1 MIRHRQVE
9 AFAAIVRTGSTVAA
23 ARSLNTS
30 QPTVSRL
37 LAQLRD
43 QVGFALFNNQ
53 SGKLTLTHEGK
64 QFFRDVEQFL
74 MTTEELERRAWQ
86 IRNYGNST
94 LRLVTIPSV
103 NLHLVPDALAAPR
116 AEIEN
121 LSFGLVQA
129 EHHET
134 KTVVASGKADF
145 GICNDIVPSD
155 NFHVFG
161 SVDLA
166 CMLAVPEGHPLAE
179 KASASAADL
188 VGQSFISLGDN
199 LADYV
204 TDPEAGRIIRES
216 AQNFASF
223 SAPVIALVEA
233 GNGIGIVDPISA
245 GHYAGERVVFLPF
258 EPKVGFPVNIVY
270 KEDTR
275 LSGVAEKLC
284 DGILQSLQRLEAK
297 LRW

>member
-103 NLHLVPDALAAPR
+103 NLHLVPDALAALR
-116 AEIEN
+116 AELEH

-129 EHHET
+129 AHHET

-166 CMLAVPEGHPLAE
+166 CMLAVP
-179 KASASAADL
+179 
-188 VGQSFISLGDN
+188 
-199 LADYV
+199 
-204 TDPEAGRIIRES
+204 
-216 AQNFASF
+216 
-223 SAPVIALVEA
+223 
-233 GNGIGIVDPISA
+233 
-245 GHYAGERVVFLPF
+245 
-258 EPKVGFPVNIVY
+258 
-270 KEDTR
+270 
-275 LSGVAEKLC
+275 
-284 DGILQSLQRLEAK
+284 
-297 LRW
+297 